1 MVSDEWEFVGLVK
14 LVAGVNARILIFLFN
29 LVLIHVQYVVLCV
42 SVVIRVIRQILIHLI
57 LLLSFIDDQLRYLEP
72 LLIDV
77 VDVVDLQHI
86 QVREVPVPIHPPLSH
101 RVQTP
106 RSPQRTDAVRRWGPR
121 DRVQTEFTQ
130 LL

>member
-1 MVSDEWEFVGLVK
+1 MVSDEWQFVGLVK

-29 LVLIHVQYVVLCV
+29 LILIHVQYVVLCV
-42 SVVIRVIRQILIHLI
+42 SVVIRIVRQILIHLI

-72 LLIDV
+72 LLVDV

-86 QVREVPVPIHPPLSH
+86 QVSEVPVPIHPPLSH
-101 RVQTP
+101 CVQTP
-106 RSPQRTDAVRRWGPR
+106 RSPQRTDTVRRWGPR
-121 DRVQTEFTQ
+121 DRVQSEFTQ